1 MFHES
6 LKGVRVRASMLPWR
20 SNPTGLRAAAPD
32 TGHTEGAY
40 RSEIDGL
47 RAVAVLAV
55 VLYHFGFPGLGG
67 GFVGVDIFFV
77 ISGFLIGGILW
88 AEWQHQQR
96 IDLAQFF
103 LRRVRRLAPAFF
115 AMVAVTMVC
124 AYVVLLPFE
133 FREFGKSLIAATV
146 WLSNV
151 QFFRESGYFDI
162 GAENKVLLHT
172 WSLSVEEQFYVALP
186 LTLLLLRRSRRAM
199 LWVLCGLWA
208 TSLAACIAITP
219 LAPTATFFLFPFR
232 AWELLTGVLLAI
244 WGKETGTTWRY
255 GPAWSWLGLLLLLGS
270 ITMIQP
276 GTHFPGAWAVVPVL
290 GAALVLLN
298 GRDPNAVN
306 RALSARIPVFIGL
319 ISYSLY
325 LWHWPVLTLSTYWRG
340 GYGSALEAAAW
351 LLLAVLLAVVAWA
364 TVERPVR
371 RSASARGLLTGFA
384 VAVLVSIGAGLW
396 AYLTDGAKQRFSPL
410 AQVHIEAS
418 NGFFVDF
425 SRCTVASSGGLQGL
439 DVCTVGPPGTPQVL
453 FWGDS
458 HLRALMQGIGQAAM
472 ETQTPA
478 LIVWH
483 AGCPPLFGV
492 SKQESAATPAQD
504 QKCLADTERLRRA
517 LPQMTDIRR
526 LVLVGRW
533 SYYANG
539 GGSGL
544 DAHNVIAL
552 SAAPGAGLEP
562 HHAGSL
568 YASAWDLTVNELR
581 PHVDDLFVWR
591 QVPEM
596 PRYASRDVA
605 RRLVHGRMQEDQL
618 PALTTTPDDVV
629 AERMALAEAPI
640 RRLAQQ
646 GRITLIDPW
655 PDLCKPSCAAVHDG
669 RSYYFDNNHLSNAG
683 AMALRAR
690 LVPALTGRAP

>member
-1 MFHES
+1 M
-6 LKGVRVRASMLPWR
+6 R
-20 SNPTGLRAAAPD
+20 STEPAQSHAA
-32 TGHTEGAY
+32 GAY

-55 VLYHFGFPGLGG
+55 VLYHFGLPGLGG

-88 AEWQHQQR
+88 TEWRHTQR
-96 IDLAQFF
+96 IELASFF

-115 AMVAVTMVC
+115 AMTAVTTLC
-124 AYVVLLPFE
+124 AYLVLLPFE

-162 GAENKVLLHT
+162 GADNKVLLHT

-186 LTLLLLRRSRRAM
+186 LTLLLLRRSKRAM
-199 LWVLCGLWA
+199 LWVLCGAWGA
-208 TSLAACIAITP
+208 SLVACIALTP
-219 LAPTATFFLFPFR
+219 WAPTATFFLFPFR

-244 WGKETGTTWRY
+244 WGQETRATWRY
-255 GPAWSWLGLLLLLGS
+255 GPIWSWLGLLLLLGS
-270 ITMIQP
+270 IALIRP
-276 GTHFPGAWAVVPVL
+276 GTHFPGAWALAPVL

-298 GRDPNAVN
+298 GRDPNTVN
-306 RALSARIPVFIGL
+306 RMLSARAPTFIGL

-340 GYGSALEAAAW
+340 GYGSAWEAAAW
-351 LLLAVLLAVVAWA
+351 LLLAVLLSVAAWA
-364 TVERPVR
+364 VVERPVR
-371 RSASARGLLTGFA
+371 RSASNRGLLIGFVA
-384 VAVLVSIGAGLW
+384 AVLLSIGAGLW
-396 AYLTDGAKQRFSPL
+396 AYLSDGAKQRFSPL

-425 SRCTVASSGGLQGL
+425 SRCAVATSGSLQGL

-458 HLRALMQGIGQAAM
+458 HLRAMMQGIGQAAM
-472 ETQTPA
+472 ETRTPA

-492 SKQESAATPAQD
+492 AKAESAATPAQD
-504 QKCLADTERLRRA
+504 QKCLADTETLRRA
-517 LPQMTDIRR
+517 LPQMEDIRR

-533 SYYANG
+533 SYYAQG
-539 GGSGL
+539 AGSGL
-544 DAHNVIAL
+544 DAHNRITL
-552 SAAPGAGLEP
+552 SAAPGAAPLAP
-562 HHAGSL
+562 DSAGL
-568 YASAWDLTVNELR
+568 YAAAWERTVGELQ
-581 PHVDDLFVWR
+581 PHVDQIFVWR

-605 RRLVHGRMQEDQL
+605 RRLVHGRMQQQDL
-618 PALTTTPDDVV
+618 AALATATDEEVST
-629 AERMALAEAPI
+629 RMALADAPL
-640 RRLAQQ
+640 RRLAEQ
-646 GRITLIDPW
+646 GRIRLIDPW
-655 PDLCKPSCAAVHDG
+655 PDLCKPACSVVHDG
-669 RSYYFDNNHLSNAG
+669 RSYYFDNNHVSNAG
-683 AMALRAR
+683 ALALRAR
-690 LVPALTGRAP
+690 LVPALTGRNAP